1 MTGQLLTHH
10 LLVPGLL
17 EPPQALPDGVATPIL
32 DQILACGDHS
42 SGNIVGF
49 EQALCDHF
57 QVREND
63 PELDLPVGALSL
75 LGEGG
80 EPGSYCWACV
90 SPAHLYPDRDRLLL
104 FPLPV
109 SEIPDESIINIRDA
123 FNVHFDDRGLK
134 LFCYPDGRWY
144 LRIGESRRMK
154 TYPLTDVAGR
164 SIDSFLPHGE
174 DAAWL
179 NSIVNEAQMLLHQLS
194 GTIHGSPNFNTFWIW
209 GFGKLP
215 GNCVSDFEAVLGK
228 HPLLNGLAIK
238 SGVPVQDGGQSPAHS
253 VLQVDTAVHQA
264 VLFSDMDAWCSAI
277 VALDQL
283 CEKLLDQSLANRCD
297 QLILQDDLG
306 NIFRYRHKMR
316 WRFWRQESLASFV
329 RPGSEQSEL
338 GAVPF

>member
-1 MTGQLLTHH
+1 MTGRLLTHH

-17 EPPQALPDGVATPIL
+17 EPPQALPAGLATASL
-32 DQILACGDHS
+32 DQILGRGDHS
-42 SGNIVGF
+42 NGNIAGF
-49 EQALCDHF
+49 EQALCEHF
-57 QVREND
+57 HVQEND
-63 PELDLPVGALSL
+63 SEHDLPVGALSL

-80 EPGSYCWACV
+80 EPEGYCWACV
-90 SPAHLYPDRDRLLL
+90 SPVHLYPDRDRLLL
-104 FPLPV
+104 FPLAI
-109 SEIPDESIINIRDA
+109 SDIPDESVANIRDA

-144 LRIGESRRMK
+144 LRIGKSRRVK
-154 TYPLTDVAGR
+154 TSPLTDVAGR
-164 SIDSFLPHGE
+164 SVDSFLPHGE

-209 GFGKLP
+209 GFGELP
-215 GNCVSDFEAVLGK
+215 GKCVPGFDAVLGE
-228 HPLLNGLAIK
+228 HPLLNGLALH
-238 SGVPVQDGGQSPAHS
+238 SGVPVQDAGQSSALS

-264 VLFSDMDAWCSAI
+264 VVFSDMDAWCSAI
-277 VALDQL
+277 VELDQL
-283 CEKLLDQSLANRCD
+283 CRKLLVQSLANRCD

-316 WRFWRQESLASFV
+316 WRFWRQGSLASFV